1 MSDEPDQRPAREP
14 SWPRSE
20 QPDQPDQPDQA
31 DQADQPNQPNQA
43 DPAAAAAE
51 DASAQ
56 RTAWTRLVSAFRP
69 RVTRGHLLPAVLCAV
84 LGFAVVVQVRST
96 QDAGL
101 EGLRQT
107 DLVRILDDVSER
119 AARLRQEAR
128 DLEDT
133 RARLT
138 VGSGG
143 SRAALQEAQDRAR
156 VLGVLAGTLPATGP
170 GVEITISDPKGEVG
184 PEVLLDTLQELRDAG
199 AEAAELS
206 TVDGPAV
213 RIVASTSFVDP
224 GDLDQDDA
232 DGANGAGVVVDGIVL
247 TSPYR
252 FLVIGDPRTL
262 AAALDIPG
270 GVLDV
275 LRQKDAQGVVTQRD
289 DVDITSLR
297 AAPSPRYAR
306 PAADGDGS
314 AQ

>member
-1 MSDEPDQRPAREP
+1 MSDERDRPAPEEP
-14 SWPRSE
+14 SWPR
-20 QPDQPDQPDQA
+20 
-31 DQADQPNQPNQA
+31 ADQPGPDPVHPGAPAA
-43 DPAAAAAE
+43 DPA
-51 DASAQ
+51 SVQ
-56 RTAWTRLVSAFRP
+56 RTAWTRLASAFRP
-69 RVTRGHLLPAVLCAV
+69 RVKRGHVLPAVLCAV

-96 QDAGL
+96 QETGL

-107 DLVRILDDVSER
+107 DLVRILDDVSQR

-133 RARLT
+133 RARVT
-138 VGSGG
+138 AGSGG
-143 SRAALQEAQDRAR
+143 SLAALQEAQDRAR

-170 GVEITISDPKGEVG
+170 GVEITISDPNGEVG
-184 PEVLLDTLQELRDAG
+184 SDVLLDTLQELRDAG
-199 AEAAELS
+199 AEAVELS
-206 TVDGPAV
+206 TIDGPAV

-224 GDLDQDDA
+224 ADA
-232 DGANGAGVVVDGIVL
+232 DPDATDEEGVVVDGTLL

-275 LRQKDAQGVVTQRD
+275 LRQKDAQGVVTQRE

-306 PAADGDGS
+306 PAAGGDGS
-314 AQ
+314 DE